1 MALTNV
7 AASIAPLRR
16 SLPVKITGGDWQGSE
31 FVEVAPQNSE
41 RNLAPIPLSASD
53 LKALDAGEFTIQ
65 DVKFYQIVGDGD
77 PLKEKDLVQYRSAW
91 REVRKINDRSEDG
104 GYFQYIT
111 KRVAQ

>member
-1 MALTNV
+1 MALTSV

-16 SLPVKITGGDWQGSE
+16 MLPVKITGGSWQGSE
-31 FVEVAPQNSE
+31 FVESTPQDAT

-65 DVKFYQIVGDGD
+65 DVKFYLIVGDGE
-77 PLKEKDLVQYRSAW
+77 PLKEKDQVQYLSAW

-104 GYFQYIT
+104 GYYQYIT
-111 KRVAQ
+111 KRVTV